1 LFYVKRTDLFSAGRF
16 LLTPLCQKV
25 GEKRAVFGLILGA
38 AVFQSLVWAV
48 PNIITNAV
56 AESIVGLFLGP
67 VYPCS
72 VAVLSMIWPRKIQ
85 TSSLSL
91 VTSMG
96 SSGAAIIPFITG
108 LVSQATST
116 VALHPIVLF
125 SFASMVGAWLA
136 LPKIQKR
143 TE

>member
-1 LFYVKRTDLFSAGRF
+1 MGRF
-16 LLTPLCQKV
+16 LLTGLCHKI
-25 GEKRAVFGLILGA
+25 GEKKAVPGLIFGA
-38 AVFQSLVWAV
+38 AVFQALVWAV
-48 PNIITNAV
+48 PDIITNAV

-67 VYPCS
+67 VYPCA
-72 VAVLSMIWPRKIQ
+72 VAVFSMIWPRKIQ

-96 SSGAAIIPFITG
+96 SSGGALVPFVTG
-108 LVSQATST
+108 AMAQATST
-116 VALHPIVLF
+116 VVLHPIVLF
-125 SFASMVGAWLA
+125 AFGVMVAAWLG

>member
-1 LFYVKRTDLFSAGRF
+1 M
-16 LLTPLCQKV
+16 
-25 GEKRAVFGLILGA
+25 GEKRATLALIAGA
-38 AVFQSLVWAV
+38 AVFQALVWAV
-48 PNIITNAV
+48 PDIITNAV

-96 SSGAAIIPFITG
+96 SSGAALVPFFTG
-108 LVSQATST
+108 LMAQATST
-116 VALHPIVLF
+116 VVLHPIVLF
-125 SFASMVGAWLA
+125 SFAMMTAAWLG

-143 TE
+143 SE

>member
-1 LFYVKRTDLFSAGRF
+1 
-16 LLTPLCQKV
+16 LTGFCHKI

-56 AESIVGLFLGP
+56 AESLVGLMLGP

-72 VAVLSMIWPRKIQ
+72 VAVLSMLWPRKIQ
-85 TSSLSL
+85 TSSLGL

-96 SSGAAIIPFITG
+96 SSGAAFVPFITG
-108 LVSQATST
+108 LMAQAIST
-116 VALHPIVLF
+116 VVLHPVVLVCL
-125 SFASMVGAWLA
+125 AVMVVAWVS
-136 LPKIQKR
+136 LPKISKR
-143 TE
+143 TA

>member
-1 LFYVKRTDLFSAGRF
+1 MLSVGRF
-16 LLTPLCQKV
+16 LLTGICHRI
-25 GEKRAVFGLILGA
+25 GEKRAVVGLIASA

-72 VAVLSMIWPRKIQ
+72 MAVFAMLWPRNIQ
-85 TSSLSL
+85 IGSLGL
-91 VTSMG
+91 VSSMG
-96 SSGAAIIPFITG
+96 SAGGAFVPFVTG
-108 LVSQATST
+108 LMAQAIST
-116 VALHPIVLF
+116 VVLHPIVLF
-125 SFASMVGAWLA
+125 SFAMMIGAWFG